1 MIRSHLRSL
10 RAYVIA
16 AAALSLGSAC
26 SGDDGGSATASST
39 GESSSSAGGTE
50 STSAGTETVGES
62 ESTSEST
69 TGEATER
76 EGCEGA
82 KLLINP
88 EDPALPGPWPVGAR
102 TVTIAERTTEIWYPA
117 EPGSAAGVEPEVY
130 DIRLYLPPEEQGKI
144 PDDAAPWQ
152 ACGCYRDLPLDTD
165 HGPYP
170 VIVFIHGTAGF
181 RTQSLTFMTHWASR
195 GFVVVS
201 SDHTGITLADVLGGN
216 FGADQSG
223 DAAKVLDALAAPS
236 GETAFLAG
244 HIDLARVGMSGH
256 SAGGSAIAGFG
267 GRPGVQVLAPMAAG
281 GASPG
286 AALKSTLVLGGMV
299 DKIVA
304 YGSQQS
310 GYASAAPRKRLVGL
324 SAAGHLAFSDL
335 CVLGADQG
343 GILQIA
349 LDYGVNV
356 PPLLIPL
363 AKDGCAPENL
373 SAEEGFAITQAAS
386 SAAFE
391 ETLHCDDAMTA
402 ALAGL
407 PARYPAIGEFQ
418 EAL

>member
-1 MIRSHLRSL
+1 VL
-10 RAYVIA
+10 
-16 AAALSLGSAC
+16 AALALALCSAC
-26 SGDDGGSATASST
+26 SGDSGGSASASST
-39 GESSSSAGGTE
+39 GESSTSTSATE
-50 STSAGTETVGES
+50 STSEGTASGGE
-62 ESTSEST
+62 SEST

-82 KLLINP
+82 KLLSNP
-88 EDPALPGPWPVGAR
+88 EDPALPGPWSVGAR
-102 TVTIAERTTEIWYPA
+102 TATIAERTTEIWYPA
-117 EPGSAAGVEPEVY
+117 KPGSAEGAAPEIY
-130 DIRLYLPPEEQGKI
+130 DVRLYLPPEEQGKI
-144 PDDAAPWQ
+144 PDEAAPWQ
-152 ACGCYRDLPLDTD
+152 TCDCYRDLPLDTD

-170 VIVFIHGTAGF
+170 VILFIHGTAGF

-236 GETAFLAG
+236 GELAFLAG
-244 HIDLARVGMSGH
+244 HVDMARVGMSGH

-267 GRPGVQVLAPMAAG
+267 GRPGVLVLAPMAAG

-356 PPLLIPL
+356 PGLLIPL
-363 AKDGCAPENL
+363 AKDGCGPENL
-373 SAEEGFAITQAAS
+373 SPEEGFAITQAAS

-391 ETLHCDDAMTA
+391 EALHCDEAMTA

>member
-201 SDHTGITLADVLGGN
+201 SDHTGITLADVLGGQLRRRSVRRRGEGAGRVGGAERRDGVPRGSHRSGARGDVRAQRGRLGDRGLRRAAWGAGA
-216 FGADQSG
+216 GADG
-223 DAAKVLDALAAPS
+223 
-236 GETAFLAG
+236 
-244 HIDLARVGMSGH
+244 
-256 SAGGSAIAGFG
+256 G
-267 GRPGVQVLAPMAAG
+267 GR
-281 GASPG
+281 
-286 AALKSTLVLGGMV
+286 
-299 DKIVA
+299 
-304 YGSQQS
+304 
-310 GYASAAPRKRLVGL
+310 R
-324 SAAGHLAFSDL
+324 
-335 CVLGADQG
+335 
-343 GILQIA
+343 
-349 LDYGVNV
+349 
-356 PPLLIPL
+356 
-363 AKDGCAPENL
+363 
-373 SAEEGFAITQAAS
+373 FAR
-386 SAAFE
+386 
-391 ETLHCDDAMTA
+391 
-402 ALAGL
+402 G
-407 PARYPAIGEFQ
+407 RR
-418 EAL
+418 